1 MQAKYCPFR
10 KDLTRGKEPKN
21 QIDAVRNSGKRVI
34 TLLVHSRNFFGV
46 TQKKNY
52 LPRDKAGLS

>member
-21 QIDAVRNSGKRVI
+21 QIDAVRNSGKSAWCHLHI
-34 TLLVHSRNFFGV
+34 TGNIFLGKR
-46 TQKKNY
+46 KKT
-52 LPRDKAGLS
+52 PATW